1 MKDNLLKINNE
12 IYIISISCVFMFF
25 SFLCFYTP
33 LINFIS
39 FILMILRSSV
49 FLIVPLFIYVY
60 EMDKK
65 IKGIAGIF
73 FGYFCLNLIITLITS
88 VSYVKDNVPIIFAG
102 IFNLMNLIILLT
114 CILIIIEQIMI
125 INKKENKFY
134 INVVMKA
141 IYFIGDYISSP
152 FTKIINKKSGK

>member
-1 MKDNLLKINNE
+1 
-12 IYIISISCVFMFF
+12 
-25 SFLCFYTP
+25 
-33 LINFIS
+33 
-39 FILMILRSSV
+39 
-49 FLIVPLFIYVY
+49 
-60 EMDKK
+60 MDKK